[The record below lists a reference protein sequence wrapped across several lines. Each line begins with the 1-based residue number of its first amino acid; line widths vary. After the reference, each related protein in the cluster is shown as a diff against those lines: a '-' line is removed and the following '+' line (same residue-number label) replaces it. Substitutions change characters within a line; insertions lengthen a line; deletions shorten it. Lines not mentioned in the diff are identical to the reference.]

1 MFILSKISG
10 VKCFRTINYK
20 VAKIKERTHSRQNP
34 PLFFTPSFSEMATR
48 LETHRFRGVY
58 FQEFLFAL
66 QLSTQNGY
74 TISVEKIKINLSPEQ
89 YGKLSVDA
97 QTFGFLKKGTEEAN
111 LNAFLNTLIANAY
124 HARYEKE
131 RLIHDH
137 LYQSFKALSPSDQA
151 LGEMMDYINS
161 VLYEGYLS
169 RDEKELRS
177 FISLRPNQE
186 QATLFATIEAEEL
199 AFSNETMSGYLR
211 SLIDDYLRLS
221 GAEKE
226 SLLFPK
232 EEEQILDALKSSRKL
247 RIKNDTMDFVLKPY
261 FFDSNDEGTF
271 NYVYG
276 EIGNGYNPF
285 PRSFHLF
292 KLKDS
297 LSVLP
302 EYFAFTPEDQEFLEN
317 KLKQDGIA
325 YAGDETIDAFVTF
338 DRLGFKMLKSIYYL
352 RPSFVVIEK
361 TNSEHV
367 RVRLHGSSM
376 NLHHYLSRFG
386 EHALVESPLRLR
398 NDLASFYHKADHRYS
413 R

>member
-1 MFILSKISG
+1 
-10 VKCFRTINYK
+10 
-20 VAKIKERTHSRQNP
+20 
-34 PLFFTPSFSEMATR
+34 
-48 LETHRFRGVY
+48 
-58 FQEFLFAL
+58 
-66 QLSTQNGY
+66 
-74 TISVEKIKINLSPEQ
+74 VEKIKINLSPEQ

-137 LYQSFKALSPSDQA
+137 LYQSFKALSPSDKA
-151 LGEMMDYINS
+151 LAEMMDYINS
-161 VLYEGYLS
+161 VLYEGYFG

-177 FISLRPNQE
+177 FVSLRPNQE

-386 EHALVESPLRLR
+386 EHALVESPLRPR